1 MELKSVEQQVVVVF
15 GASSGI
21 GRETAL
27 RFAERG
33 AKVVAAARSEMGLSS
48 LMSEIRQNGGD
59 AIAIVADAAD
69 FEQVKAVAD
78 RAVDKYG
85 HLDTWVHL
93 AAISL
98 YAPFEQVTPEE
109 WKRIIDVN
117 LNGQAYGAMAA
128 LPHLKHEGRGALIH
142 VSSVEALRALPLQS
156 AYAAAKHGI
165 KALTDAL
172 RVELQ
177 HEVMPISV
185 TNIMPASINTP
196 LFNKAKTKIGYKPM
210 GLPPI
215 YTPTIVTKAI
225 LYAAENPV
233 RDIICGGSGWMIKV
247 TEQLS
252 PRLMDALLER
262 VGFEWQRSDEPK
274 SADAPNNLFHAID
287 GYDRIEG
294 DYGYQTMPKSI
305 WTWFERH
312 PSAGRVLT
320 GAALGA
326 LALLVTQKLNNGN
339 GMSLPTTQEQAR
351 T

>member
-177 HEVMPISV
+177 HELMPISV
-185 TNIMPASINTP
+185 TNIIPASINTP